1 MMPPDPKDDLANE
14 WLNGFLDKL
23 RFEQDYYI
31 YPGSSE
37 PLLDNDGKNIGI
49 SIKRPDIR
57 LYSTGV
63 TKLYEMI
70 VEGKELPVV
79 EYTKAEEEA
88 FDENMRSKFPDVFR
102 DETDSDDEL
111 AE

>member
-1 MMPPDPKDDLANE
+1 MMPPDPKDDLAND
-14 WLNGFLDKL
+14 WLNGLLAKL

-37 PLLDNDGKNIGI
+37 PLLDKDGKNIGI
-49 SIKRPDIR
+49 SIKRPDVR

-63 TKLYEMI
+63 TKLYEMV
-70 VEGKELPVV
+70 VEGKELPDV
-79 EYTKAEEEA
+79 EYTEAEEKA
-88 FDENMRSKFPDVFR
+88 FDDNMRAKYPDVFKG
-102 DETDSDDEL
+102 ESDDDEV

>member
-14 WLNGFLDKL
+14 WFNSFLPKL

-37 PLLDNDGKNIGI
+37 PMLDKDGKNIGI
-49 SIKRPDIR
+49 SIKRPDVR
-57 LYSTGV
+57 LYSTGIR
-63 TKLYEMI
+63 KLHDMI
-70 VEGKELPVV
+70 VDGVELPDV
-79 EYTKAEEEA
+79 EYTEAEEKA
-88 FDENMRSKFPDVFR
+88 FDDNMRKRFPDVFR
-102 DETDSDDEL
+102 DE